1 MKLSIIIPIY
11 GVEKYIEKC
20 LISCINQDIIL
31 GYDYEIICIND
42 GTKDRSA
49 EIAKQIASYHKGVV
63 VIDQENGGLSAAR
76 NAGLMKAKGEY
87 IWFVDSDDWINNGCL
102 KRITKKLQNN
112 IDILQLQFRWVYDD
126 ESKSFDEP
134 FTIIK
139 NVRSGQEVTLQGGLP
154 APAQFSIYRRKFLL
168 DNKLEFVRGI
178 YHEDSEFKPR
188 AVYLAKKI
196 SSDDEVSYNYY
207 QRPIGSIMSS
217 FSLKRARD
225 MIYVNNNLYKFS
237 IPLDE
242 EVKRAINLK
251 IGLNFNSLL
260 YGYKNLAEDD
270 KKAVRSLLSHNKH
283 LFKCMIHCSN
293 AKYRIEGY
301 LFSIST
307 KLALLFYKLFKG

>member
-134 FTIIK
+134 FPVKQIT
-139 NVRSGQEVTLQGGLP
+139 R
-154 APAQFSIYRRKFLL
+154 FSR
-168 DNKLEFVRGI
+168 
-178 YHEDSEFKPR
+178 
-188 AVYLAKKI
+188 
-196 SSDDEVSYNYY
+196 
-207 QRPIGSIMSS
+207 Q
-217 FSLKRARD
+217 
-225 MIYVNNNLYKFS
+225 
-237 IPLDE
+237 
-242 EVKRAINLK
+242 
-251 IGLNFNSLL
+251 
-260 YGYKNLAEDD
+260 
-270 KKAVRSLLSHNKH
+270 
-283 LFKCMIHCSN
+283 
-293 AKYRIEGY
+293 
-301 LFSIST
+301 
-307 KLALLFYKLFKG
+307 